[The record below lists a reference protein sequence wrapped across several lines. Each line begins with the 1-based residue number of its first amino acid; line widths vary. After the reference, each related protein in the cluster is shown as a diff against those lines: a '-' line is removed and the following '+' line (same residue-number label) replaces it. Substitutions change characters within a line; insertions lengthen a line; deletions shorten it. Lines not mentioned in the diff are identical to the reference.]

1 MRTGVFL
8 AALAL
13 AAAPGCARAD
23 ELLLKNGDRL
33 TGKLLHLAAGKLRFR
48 PAYAPAMD
56 LDWRDVAAVS
66 TDAPVAVLRRGETA
80 PTPMRL
86 SAQVP
91 LADIVY
97 VNPRPHESGLGTSY
111 SGRAALAA
119 SYVRG
124 NAESE
129 RFYGDGELT
138 ARARAYRY
146 SLSGKAERRSDPL
159 SGTSVAWLGAAS
171 YDRFVAE
178 KRFVY
183 ARGSLE
189 HDRAKDIDRR
199 STLGGGYGAQLV
211 EGPRASLSL
220 RGGIDYVVV
229 EREIAA
235 DERYPALGWALKA
248 DAKPWGERLQLFHEH
263 EGFWDLHDTT
273 RLFVRSKSGLRVPL
287 VARLSATAQLNVDW
301 ERRPAP
307 GRKSTDTTL
316 LLGVDYSW

>member
-1 MRTGVFL
+1 MRMGVFL

-13 AAAPGCARAD
+13 AAASGCARAD
-23 ELLLKNGDRL
+23 EVVLKNGDRL
-33 TGKLLHLAAGKLRFR
+33 SGKLLHLAGGKLRFR
-48 PAYAPAMD
+48 PAYAAAMD

-66 TDAPVAVLRRGETA
+66 TDAPVAVLRRGEAA
-80 PTPMRL
+80 PARMRL
-86 SAQVP
+86 SPEVA
-91 LADIVY
+91 LEDIVY
-97 VNPRPHESGLGTSY
+97 VNPQPHESGLGTTY

-138 ARARAYRY
+138 ARARPYRY

-159 SGTSVAWLGAAS
+159 SGSSLAWLGAAS

-183 ARGSLE
+183 VRGSLE

-199 STLGGGYGAQLV
+199 STAGGGYGAQIL
-211 EGPRASLSL
+211 EGPRANVSL
-220 RGGIDYVVV
+220 RGGIDYVAV

-235 DERYPALGWALKA
+235 DERYPALGWALEA
-248 DAKPWGERLQLFHEH
+248 DAQPWGERVQLFHQH
-263 EGFWDLHDTT
+263 EGFWDLHDTS

-307 GRKSTDTTL
+307 GRKPTDTTL